1 MMLNFCKGVFVTY
14 PIRDR
19 LAIMVFL
26 NLVKWELYGGVE
38 LVKAPRELLRQQVK
52 NR

>member
-19 LAIMVFL
+19 LAIMVFS
-26 NLVKWELYGGVE
+26 ELGKMGVIW
-38 LVKAPRELLRQQVK
+38 RR
-52 NR
+52 